1 MARLR
6 SKGSTFGS
14 AIEPE
19 AIARTRS
26 NVAIRHSP
34 RSAVPMPS
42 IEVESSPLVRKTRQ
56 RSTKSTR
63 SQAQPSSSKGRVT
76 RSMTGN
82 EPHYELSPAP
92 PRKRRSDVNASQ
104 EQLQKRQRSTSH
116 ESAEQEDVAQPDQQ
130 DEAVD
135 QDEESIPSLE
145 FLDGINKNIG
155 ASVVLNRR
163 PSLLS
168 NASVENPA
176 ENDDGGA
183 LSHIDT
189 SQEIVFE
196 ETTIAA
202 PGGNRQSQSLVKDL
216 DELEAILEQHEAV
229 PEVPQSAQPVPQP
242 SSPQSEPQQSSQR
255 KIRRPKKNASY
266 YELNQGPDSPGQS
279 PQPTSSRNFHVD
291 ETIYDV
297 PESPPRPS
305 NQTTL
310 VQKSQK
316 APMSTGGGSSK
327 MKQKQRSSQ
336 SHQRRSNVSTQHQ
349 DDEQQREHSQE
360 ESEESGD
367 DGSHFG
373 DSEPE
378 INQQDSVPVVDDSLL
393 LDAPPPDSQEA
404 GSTPTTCIKRVYVQK
419 LVHIM
424 TLRGWM
430 GKRFWKDDFLDYAA
444 DKSDKLARQPDYPV
458 SSVRILAKLFDLYEL
473 CKEIPKSP
481 QIDQLTYLREHAP
494 EFSNL
499 VSNLRHTIDSSTSNI
514 NNIMKGGD
522 PSRVEVGYRFVMKL
536 QQRIIPML
544 VLLLDTAFEAG
555 CGASLENG
563 GKASQQTGEFTVYLL
578 EPLERAAGWARRL
591 SQVVEGW
598 YELHPPKRE
607 EDQAEEAQ
615 ANRAAFRSAVA
626 TLKSEL
632 GKARRYLE
640 KPRPAPEELMRK
652 DEDVRREREAKQ
664 RERQEK
670 HTLQMQRFR
679 DSIQRINSHR
689 RPAKR
694 RPVRQ
699 EPVPRR
705 PSPPRSAPSQPL
717 SEQEYY
723 ERHGWHYWEDDQI
736 LTLIR
741 TTAHPNYENFQQ
753 MLPGRS
759 PEELRERSGY
769 LKLVVR
775 NKYQRR
781 GITPPGF
788 CVDED

>member
-1 MARLR
+1 
-6 SKGSTFGS
+6 
-14 AIEPE
+14 
-19 AIARTRS
+19 
-26 NVAIRHSP
+26 
-34 RSAVPMPS
+34 
-42 IEVESSPLVRKTRQ
+42 
-56 RSTKSTR
+56 
-63 SQAQPSSSKGRVT
+63 
-76 RSMTGN
+76 
-82 EPHYELSPAP
+82 
-92 PRKRRSDVNASQ
+92 
-104 EQLQKRQRSTSH
+104 
-116 ESAEQEDVAQPDQQ
+116 
-130 DEAVD
+130 
-135 QDEESIPSLE
+135 
-145 FLDGINKNIG
+145 
-155 ASVVLNRR
+155 
-163 PSLLS
+163 
-168 NASVENPA
+168 
-176 ENDDGGA
+176 
-183 LSHIDT
+183 
-189 SQEIVFE
+189 
-196 ETTIAA
+196 
-202 PGGNRQSQSLVKDL
+202 
-216 DELEAILEQHEAV
+216 
-229 PEVPQSAQPVPQP
+229 
-242 SSPQSEPQQSSQR
+242 
-255 KIRRPKKNASY
+255 
-266 YELNQGPDSPGQS
+266 
-279 PQPTSSRNFHVD
+279 
-291 ETIYDV
+291 
-297 PESPPRPS
+297 
-305 NQTTL
+305 
-310 VQKSQK
+310 
-316 APMSTGGGSSK
+316 
-327 MKQKQRSSQ
+327 
-336 SHQRRSNVSTQHQ
+336 
-349 DDEQQREHSQE
+349 
-360 ESEESGD
+360 
-367 DGSHFG
+367 
-373 DSEPE
+373 
-378 INQQDSVPVVDDSLL
+378 
-393 LDAPPPDSQEA
+393 
-404 GSTPTTCIKRVYVQK
+404 
-419 LVHIM
+419 
-424 TLRGWM
+424 
-430 GKRFWKDDFLDYAA
+430 
-444 DKSDKLARQPDYPV
+444 
-458 SSVRILAKLFDLYEL
+458 
-473 CKEIPKSP
+473 
-481 QIDQLTYLREHAP
+481 
-494 EFSNL
+494 
-499 VSNLRHTIDSSTSNI
+499 
-514 NNIMKGGD
+514 MKGGD

-591 SQVVEGW
+591 SQAVEGW

-652 DEDVRREREAKQ
+652 DGDVRREREAKQ

-775 NKYQRR
+775 DKYQRR